1 MKAFLKEFVKRGSM
15 FCGGGP
21 LIVAIIY
28 MFLPVETV
36 GVSHIVTEILTSL
49 LLAFIA
55 AGISAIYTV
64 EKSPYPTAGLIQG
77 SVLLAD
83 YLTIY
88 LINGWIPV
96 TWQSITMFVT
106 IFVAAFLTISLII
119 YHSIKVQIEKLNKQI
134 K

>member
-1 MKAFLKEFVKRGSM
+1 MKAFLKEFVKRGST

-64 EKSPYPTAGLIQG
+64 EKIPYPTAGLIQG

-106 IFVAAFLTISLII
+106 IFVAAFLTIGLII

>member
-49 LLAFIA
+49 
-55 AGISAIYTV
+55 
-64 EKSPYPTAGLIQG
+64 
-77 SVLLAD
+77 LLAD

>member
-55 AGISAIYTV
+55 AGISEIYTV
-64 EKSPYPTAGLIQG
+64 EKIPYPTAGLIQG

-106 IFVAAFLTISLII
+106 IFVAAFLTSSLII

>member
-1 MKAFLKEFVKRGSM
+1 MKAFLKEYVKRGSM

-64 EKSPYPTAGLIQG
+64 EKIPYPTAGLIQG

>member
-21 LIVAIIY
+21 LILAIIY

-64 EKSPYPTAGLIQG
+64 EKIPYPTAGLIQG

-106 IFVAAFLTISLII
+106 IFVAAFLTSSLII

>member
-1 MKAFLKEFVKRGSM
+1 MKAFLKEFVKRGST

-64 EKSPYPTAGLIQG
+64 EKIPYPTAGLIQG

>member
-21 LIVAIIY
+21 LILAIIY

-64 EKSPYPTAGLIQG
+64 EKIPYPTAGLIQG

>member
-1 MKAFLKEFVKRGSM
+1 M

-64 EKSPYPTAGLIQG
+64 EKIPYPTAGLIQG

>member
-64 EKSPYPTAGLIQG
+64 EKIPYPTAGLIQG

-106 IFVAAFLTISLII
+106 IFVAAFLTSSLII

>member
-64 EKSPYPTAGLIQG
+64 EKIPYPTAGLIQG

-106 IFVAAFLTISLII
+106 ISFLTISLII

>member
-64 EKSPYPTAGLIQG
+64 EKIPYPTAGLIQG

-88 LINGWIPV
+88 LINGWIPF

>member
-49 LLAFIA
+49 LLACIA
-55 AGISAIYTV
+55 AGIAAIYTV
-64 EKSPYPTAGLIQG
+64 EKIPYPTAGLIQG

>member
-64 EKSPYPTAGLIQG
+64 EKIPYPTAGLIQG

>member
-64 EKSPYPTAGLIQG
+64 EKIPYPTAGLIQG

-96 TWQSITMFVT
+96 TWLSITMFVT